1 MAQADFIFLDPGPLI
16 DHDLELVLVNKVAAQ
31 PEKNYVPAYE
41 FILNNRTT
49 GETMGHIH
57 LRVGDETNENL
68 YYGGNIGYEVQE
80 TFRGKHY
87 ASRACKLLF
96 PLAKQHGI
104 NPLFVTCDPD
114 NTPSRKTCEL
124 ADGILVEI
132 VELPEYNDQYAS
144 GARERCRYRFDL

>member
-1 MAQADFIFLDPGPLI
+1 MAADFLFLDPNQLI
-16 DHDLELVLVNKVAAQ
+16 DDDLKLILVNKVPAQ

-41 FILNNRTT
+41 FVMKKKDTEEDI
-49 GETMGHIH
+49 GHIH

-80 TFRGKHY
+80 KFRGKHY
-87 ASRACKLLF
+87 AARACKLLF

-104 NPLFVTCDPD
+104 NTLFVTCDPD

-124 ADGILVEI
+124 AGGILMEI
-132 VELPEYNDQYAS
+132 VDLPEYNDQYVS
-144 GARERCRYRFDL
+144 GEREKCRYRFDL